1 MCTYKLEITYVCA
14 SSNTIM
20 AMNDNFVYIYCLTA
34 NDCYYTGR
42 QLQIYVLGKQQA
54 NSSLLFIFLNAVLYT
69 HEPVTTQQISQ
80 QQ

>member
-1 MCTYKLEITYVCA
+1 MIIIILEGNYRYNYA
-14 SSNTIM
+14 
-20 AMNDNFVYIYCLTA
+20 
-34 NDCYYTGR
+34 
-42 QLQIYVLGKQQA
+42 LGKQQA